1 MESKESNMNE
11 FSTMAAIARRVS
23 EYVAD
28 SFEVN
33 LAVIDLVIDLEA
45 VHAKTPL
52 NLQGMLDG
60 DLSHALHDVLGIRKY
75 LIRGGTGK
83 GYLRDCFVPRYAL
96 EQ

>member
-1 MESKESNMNE
+1 MKNE
-11 FSTMAAIARRVS
+11 VSMMSAIARRVA

-28 SFEVN
+28 SFE
-33 LAVIDLVIDLEA
+33 LELKVIDLVLDLQA

-60 DLSHALHDVLGIRKY
+60 DLSHTLHDVLGIRKH
-75 LIRGGTGK
+75 LIRGGTAK

-96 EQ
+96 D

>member
-11 FSTMAAIARRVS
+11 FSTMAEIARRVAAHVS
-23 EYVAD
+23 D
-28 SFEVN
+28 SFEVE
-33 LAVIDLVIDLEA
+33 LTVIDLVMDLEA
-45 VHAKTPL
+45 VHNKTPL
-52 NLQGMLDG
+52 DLQGLLDG

-96 EQ
+96 D